1 MVAVTERAARELKA
15 KLLAETPDPEV
26 GLRLLPTP
34 GGRFMLVLDTELSG
48 DQVIEYQ
55 GSKVL
60 LVGIEYFRAL
70 EAVTIDSQ
78 DTHEGVVLFVT

>member
-1 MVAVTERAARELKA
+1 MVVVTERAAKELRG
-15 KLLAETPDPEV
+15 KLMAPTSNPKV

-55 GSKVL
+55 GCKVL
-60 LVGIEYFRAL
+60 LVGVEYFRAL
-70 EAVTIDSQ
+70 EGVTIDCE
-78 DTHEGVVLFVT
+78 DTHEGVVLFVR